1 MQHEVGKGTPSP
13 LLVLCCVSEFTF
25 FDDVVVVVVVVFT
38 DTQDIFRTYYLE
50 LKNHMQ

>member
-1 MQHEVGKGTPSP
+1 MKLENALSP
-13 LLVLCCVSEFTF
+13 LPVLCCVSEFICF
-25 FDDVVVVVVVVFT
+25 GDVVVVVVVVFT

>member
-1 MQHEVGKGTPSP
+1 MKLEKAPSP
-13 LLVLCCVSEFTF
+13 LPVLCCVSEFIYF
-25 FDDVVVVVVVVFT
+25 GDVVVVVVVVFT